1 MPSKASAYTTGAAR
15 QPTELEACCKLS
27 YGHPAARWLMGDSFH
42 PGGIELT
49 DRLAGLL
56 AIGPSDNVLDAGSG
70 LGTTAVRLAESKG
83 CEVTGAT
90 LEAEG
95 VVAGEALARTRGV
108 SDRVSFIQG
117 DFAELPAN
125 IGPFSVALMECV
137 LSIVPDKGRAL
148 GRLRRRLGHGARLGL
163 SDVTVEGDLPAEF
176 EVVMA
181 RAGCLAGALPQDAY
195 EELLRKEGFAVE
207 ESVDCHE
214 AATSFL
220 AGISVK
226 LQAARLAIGLGHLN
240 VPKGIL
246 DQAERLIGLAAE
258 LADRRVIGYSLVVAR
273 RAD

>member
-1 MPSKASAYTTGAAR
+1 MPSRASAYTTGAAR

-70 LGTTAVRLAESKG
+70 VGTTAVRLAESKG

-108 SDRVSFIQG
+108 SDRVAFIQG

-125 IGPFSVALMECV
+125 VGPFTVAVMECV
-137 LSIVPDKGRAL
+137 LFDRARQGPSIGQP
-148 GRLRRRLGHGARLGL
+148 
-163 SDVTVEGDLPAEF
+163 
-176 EVVMA
+176 
-181 RAGCLAGALPQDAY
+181 
-195 EELLRKEGFAVE
+195 
-207 ESVDCHE
+207 
-214 AATSFL
+214 
-220 AGISVK
+220 
-226 LQAARLAIGLGHLN
+226 QAAPRPWRTPRL
-240 VPKGIL
+240 V
-246 DQAERLIGLAAE
+246 
-258 LADRRVIGYSLVVAR
+258 
-273 RAD
+273 